1 MAQVTGPHTSGV
13 PATHGGSTVVAGGL
27 HAAKERAGVRG
38 GPNPAAG
45 GGNSHPI
52 SAANFQAQLG

>member
-1 MAQVTGPHTSGV
+1 MAQVTGTHTSGV
-13 PATHGGSTVVAGGL
+13 HATHGGSTVVAGGL
-27 HAAKERAGVRG
+27 HAAKERAGVHG

-45 GGNSHPI
+45 GASSHPI